1 MKPRLS
7 RPLVTAIVSGAL
19 VAGGSVYASPVMA
32 APAGGG
38 DSNSYRTAAPAEAPD
53 TTGTSASSASSAE
66 AAGTV
71 GSTGSVGSLAD
82 EPAPVGT
89 TPATP
94 DTVKPAG
101 AFRLNTGALWIGQ
114 KVVFGQNP
122 NEYGDNVDA
131 DASIT
136 RKISWGDGTTTTLA
150 AGATSFTKQY
160 TKAGRFNVTETL
172 TDRSGNSFTTAA
184 KAVSVTVPGKYS
196 LSKYTVYQG
205 ALFNVKLSSIP
216 AGTTK
221 MKLDWGDGW
230 VQDLSGKNQTQRGL
244 ILYRKNTNSKISG
257 KVTLKVQLFNKYGAT
272 SWINV
277 GTTNVLKDSWKPKV
291 TVTKPKKANRIS
303 SWKTVKGTVS
313 DKGSGVRFVGVTVV
327 RITTSGKYYCLTP
340 KKKWKRYTTEAQLLK
355 HCANGKNVAKVSKGK
370 WSLKVPAGV
379 TKGKIVVLPW
389 VYDYANNYKDTYRE
403 AKLTRK

>member
-7 RPLVTAIVSGAL
+7 RPLITAIVSGAL
-19 VAGGSVYASPVMA
+19 VAGGSIYASPVMA
-32 APAGGG
+32 APAGSG
-38 DSNSYRTAAPAEAPD
+38 DSTSSRTAPAEGPD
-53 TTGTSASSASSAE
+53 TTAVTTVEGQSAA
-66 AAGTV
+66 T
-71 GSTGSVGSLAD
+71 
-82 EPAPVGT
+82 EPAPVVT
-89 TPATP
+89 TTEPATPPTTTP
-94 DTVKPAG
+94 DTVKPSG
-101 AFRLNTGALWIGQ
+101 SFRLNTGALWIGQ
-114 KVVFGQNP
+114 KVVFSQNA
-122 NEYGDNVDA
+122 NEYGDDVDA
-131 DASIT
+131 DTSIT

-150 AGATSFTKQY
+150 AGATGYTKQY
-160 TKAGRFNVTETL
+160 TRAGRFNVTETL

-184 KAVSVTVPGKYS
+184 KTVGVTVPGKYS
-196 LSKYTVYQG
+196 LSRYTVYQG
-205 ALFNVKLSSIP
+205 VPFYVKLNSIP

-221 MKLDWGDGW
+221 IKLNWGDGW
-230 VQDLSGKNQTQRGL
+230 VDDLSGKNQTLRGS
-244 ILYRKNTNSKISG
+244 ILYRKNTSSKISG

-277 GTTNVLKDSWKPKV
+277 GTTNVLKDGWKPKV
-291 TVTKPKKANRIS
+291 TVTKPKNANRIS

>member
-7 RPLVTAIVSGAL
+7 RPLITAIVSGAL

-32 APAGGG
+32 APAGSG
-38 DSNSYRTAAPAEAPD
+38 DSNSYRTSAPAEGPD
-53 TTGTSASSASSAE
+53 TTAVTTVEGQSAA
-66 AAGTV
+66 T
-71 GSTGSVGSLAD
+71 
-82 EPAPVGT
+82 EPAPVVTTTEPATPVT
-89 TPATP
+89 TPTTTP
-94 DTVKPAG
+94 DTVKPSG
-101 AFRLNTGALWIGQ
+101 SFRLNTGALWIGQ
-114 KVVFGQNP
+114 KVVFSQNA

-131 DASIT
+131 DTSIT

-150 AGATSFTKQY
+150 AGATGYTKQY
-160 TKAGRFNVTETL
+160 TRAGRFNVTETL

-184 KAVSVTVPGKYS
+184 KTVGVTVPGKYS
-196 LSKYTVYQG
+196 LSRYTVYQG
-205 ALFNVKLSSIP
+205 VPFYVKLNSIP

-221 MKLDWGDGW
+221 IKLNWGDGW
-230 VQDLSGKNQTQRGL
+230 VDDLSGKNQTLRGS
-244 ILYRKNTNSKISG
+244 ILYRKNTSSKISG

-277 GTTNVLKDSWKPKV
+277 GTTNVLKDGWKPKI
-291 TVTKPKKANRIS
+291 TVTKPKNANRIS

-355 HCANGKNVAKVSKGK
+355 HCANGNNVAKVSKGK